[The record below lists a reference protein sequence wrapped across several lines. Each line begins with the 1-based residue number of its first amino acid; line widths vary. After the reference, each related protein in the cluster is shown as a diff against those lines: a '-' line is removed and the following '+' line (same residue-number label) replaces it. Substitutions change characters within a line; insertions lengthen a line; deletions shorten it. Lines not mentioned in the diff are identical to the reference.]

1 MNSTVKVSEI
11 ISETFDEYI
20 SCHHCQEIVKST
32 KEDLLNHN
40 ESCSRTNSVEPS
52 ESFELIENEASN
64 EKTSFDIIFQ
74 QSLQSDVE
82 NSNSDPLQNN
92 SEVLKNE
99 DTNQKTSFDSVF
111 QKSLQDTNAEDFMSD
126 EKENEVSISKPIQNK
141 KMLQVTPL
149 KQKGMHYLKKDS
161 PRFDSV
167 MTVTCKSMTAKM
179 YKEKFESGGKG
190 KCILFQQE
198 WWTPNRFEEM
208 AGSKSRKYLASIK
221 CLGRPLGEFVES
233 GELIPTLL
241 HRERKKSPKKSNDIK
256 SPYDKGVLFGF
267 SKEEKNNT
275 SSSKINWSH
284 MNGRKND
291 VGQIITKTSNTATIP
306 ENDKFACDLCPS
318 VFKRKESLM
327 THKTL
332 RHPDPDFQI
341 VKEINDS
348 VLKQQ
353 SKSISNQHC

>member
-40 ESCSRTNSVEPS
+40 ESCSGTNSV

-99 DTNQKTSFDSVF
+99 DTNEKTSFDSVF
-111 QKSLQDTNAEDFMSD
+111 QKSLQETNAEDFMSD

-149 KQKGMHYLKKDS
+149 KQKGIHYLKKDS

-256 SPYDKGVLFGF
+256 SPYDKAVLFGF
-267 SKEEKNNT
+267 SKEEKNHT
-275 SSSKINWSH
+275 SSSKINWSN
-284 MNGRKND
+284 MNGRNKD
-291 VGQIITKTSNTATIP
+291 IGQIIMKTSNTAMI
-306 ENDKFACDLCPS
+306 NDKFACDICPS

-327 THKTL
+327 THKSL

>member
-1 MNSTVKVSEI
+1 MNSIVKVSEI

-40 ESCSRTNSVEPS
+40 ESCSRTSSAKPS

-82 NSNSDPLQNN
+82 NSNSDPLQNS
-92 SEVLKNE
+92 SEVLENK
-99 DTNQKTSFDSVF
+99 DTTQKSSFDIVF

-126 EKENEVSISKPIQNK
+126 EKENEVSISKPVQNK
-141 KMLQVTPL
+141 KMLNVTPL
-149 KQKGMHYLKKDS
+149 KQKGMHYLQKDS

-198 WWTPNRFEEM
+198 WLTPNRFEEM

-221 CLGRPLGEFVES
+221 CLGRPLGEFVGS
-233 GELIPTLL
+233 GELTPTLL
-241 HRERKKSPKKSNDIK
+241 HRERKKSPKKSNDIE
-256 SPYDKGVLFGF
+256 SQYDKDVLFGF
-267 SKEEKNNT
+267 SKEEQNN
-275 SSSKINWSH
+275 SNSRKINWSNL
-284 MNGRKND
+284 NGRKNE
-291 VGQIITKTSNTATIP
+291 VGQIISKTSNTAMI
-306 ENDKFACDLCPS
+306 NDKFACELCPS

-327 THKTL
+327 THKSL

-341 VKEINDS
+341 VKEIKDS
-348 VLKQQ
+348 VLKQG
-353 SKSISNQHC
+353 SKSISNQQR

>member
-1 MNSTVKVSEI
+1 MNSTVIVSDI
-11 ISETFDEYI
+11 IAETFDEYI
-20 SCHHCQEIVKST
+20 SCHNCQEIVKST

-40 ESCSRTNSVEPS
+40 ENCSRTKPS

-64 EKTSFDIIFQ
+64 EKTSFDFIFQ
-74 QSLQSDVE
+74 QSRQSDVE
-82 NSNSDPLQNN
+82 NINSDPLQNN

-111 QKSLQDTNAEDFMSD
+111 QKSLQDTNAEEFMND

-141 KMLQVTPL
+141 EMLKVTPL

-167 MTVTCKSMTAKM
+167 MTVTCKSLTAKM

-198 WWTPNRFEEM
+198 WLTPNCFELM

-221 CLGRPLGEFVES
+221 CLGRPLSEFVES

-256 SPYDKGVLFGF
+256 SPYDKGVPFGF
-267 SKEEKNNT
+267 SKEEKNN
-275 SSSKINWSH
+275 SNLSKINWSN
-284 MNGRKND
+284 MNDRNKTG
-291 VGQIITKTSNTATIP
+291 GQIITKTSNTATILTI
-306 ENDKFACDLCPS
+306 NDKFACDLCPS

-348 VLKQQ
+348 VLKQG
-353 SKSISNQHC
+353 SKSISIQQC

>member
-52 ESFELIENEASN
+52 ENFELIENEASN

-92 SEVLKNE
+92 SEVLKSE

-111 QKSLQDTNAEDFMSD
+111 QKSLQDTNAEDFISD

-256 SPYDKGVLFGF
+256 SQYDKGVLLGF
-267 SKEEKNNT
+267 SKEEKNNS

-327 THKTL
+327 THKSL

>member
-1 MNSTVKVSEI
+1 MNSTVIVSDI
-11 ISETFDEYI
+11 IAETFDEYI
-20 SCHHCQEIVKST
+20 SCHNCQEIVKST

-40 ESCSRTNSVEPS
+40 ENCSRTKPS

-64 EKTSFDIIFQ
+64 EKTSFDFIFQ
-74 QSLQSDVE
+74 QSRQSDVE
-82 NSNSDPLQNN
+82 NINSDPLQNN

-99 DTNQKTSFDSVF
+99 DTNPKTSFDIVF
-111 QKSLQDTNAEDFMSD
+111 QKSLESSNAEDFMND
-126 EKENEVSISKPIQNK
+126 KKENEVSISKPIQNK
-141 KMLQVTPL
+141 KMLKVTPL
-149 KQKGMHYLKKDS
+149 KQKGMHYLQKDS

-179 YKEKFESGGKG
+179 YKDKFESGGKG

-198 WWTPNRFEEM
+198 WLTPNRFEEM

-221 CLGRPLGEFVES
+221 CLGRPLSEFVES
-233 GELIPTLL
+233 GELVPTLL

-256 SPYDKGVLFGF
+256 SPYDKGVLFGL
-267 SKEEKNNT
+267 SKEEKNN
-275 SSSKINWSH
+275 SSRINWSN

-291 VGQIITKTSNTATIP
+291 VGQIITITSSTAMI
-306 ENDKFACDLCPS
+306 NDKFACDICPS

-348 VLKQQ
+348 VLKQG
-353 SKSISNQHC
+353 SKSISIQQC